1 MKGRDSNHLE
11 KQVERRIWRERN
23 WRKRHDR
30 VRNLAIVIILLS
42 FLVFIV
48 APFFTSCSPVG
59 VAIWNTWDYAIQKT
73 DDATRYETIKKVE
86 DSCRAMISSYE
97 SDRLVYE
104 QYRDSDNEEKQSWAE
119 QAKMRANKTAA
130 TYNNYVLENNFV
142 WSGNVP
148 DDIRRELAYLE

>member
-1 MKGRDSNHLE
+1 M
-11 KQVERRIWRERN
+11 RRKAETVKVVAWL
-23 WRKRHDR
+23 
-30 VRNLAIVIILLS
+30 VVVLAAIIILIS
-42 FLVFIV
+42 VSGC
-48 APFFTSCSPVG
+48 TPVG
-59 VAIWNTWDYAIQKT
+59 VAVWNGYDYALHKT
-73 DDATRYETIKKVE
+73 DDATNYHTIKKVE

-104 QYRDSDNEEKQSWAE
+104 QYRNSDNEEKQSWAE

>member
-1 MKGRDSNHLE
+1 M
-11 KQVERRIWRERN
+11 RRKAETVKVVAWL
-23 WRKRHDR
+23 
-30 VRNLAIVIILLS
+30 VVVLAVIIILIS
-42 FLVFIV
+42 VSGC
-48 APFFTSCSPVG
+48 TPVG
-59 VAIWNTWDYAIQKT
+59 VAVWNDYDYALHKT
-73 DDATRYETIKKVE
+73 DDATNYHTIKKVE

-104 QYRDSDNEEKQSWAE
+104 QYRNSDNEEKQSWAE